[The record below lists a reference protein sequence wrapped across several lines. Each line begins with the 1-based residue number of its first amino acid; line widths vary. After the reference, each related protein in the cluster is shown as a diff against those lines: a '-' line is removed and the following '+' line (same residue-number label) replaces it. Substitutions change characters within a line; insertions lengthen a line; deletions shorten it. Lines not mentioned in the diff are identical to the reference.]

1 MTTDRAFQ
9 ISNATLRFGWGITSE
24 VGEDLRELGAKR
36 TMLVI
41 DPAVA
46 ATDVGEV
53 VMQSLQQA
61 GVDYEK
67 FDGVCVEPTKA
78 SFESAAAFATDLR
91 CDALLAVGGGST
103 IDTAKSANLYST
115 HPADFFDYVNAPIGS
130 GKSPP
135 GPLKPLIAIPTTAGT
150 GSEST
155 GTAIFDWTEK
165 NLKTGI
171 AHRYLKPVLA
181 IVDPANTRT
190 QPAAVAASAGLDV
203 LSHALESFTAL
214 RFNRRAKPNRPV
226 ERPAYQGSNP
236 VSDLWALEAL
246 RLVHQFLIRAV
257 SDPSD
262 DEARER
268 MLFAA
273 AIAGIGFGNAGVH
286 VPHAMGYPVAGVA
299 KSFQPAG
306 YHVNHP
312 LVPHGISVI
321 VHTPAVVRGLGNKTP
336 QETKRALGALGGDL
350 GMAIEVGAAEA
361 LAQRIIEFMR
371 ELEMPSGLQALGLD
385 ESHIPALVAG
395 TLQQQRLL
403 KLAPSPVGEDELA
416 EFFRNSLRLW

>member
-9 ISNATLRFGWGITSE
+9 ISNATMRFGWGITSE
-24 VGEDLRELGAKR
+24 VGEDFRELQAKR

-41 DPAVA
+41 DAAVA
-46 ATDVGEV
+46 ATEVGEV
-53 VMQSLQQA
+53 VTRSLQRA
-61 GVDYEK
+61 GVDFAK

-78 SFESAAAFATDLR
+78 SFESAAAFATELH

-103 IDTAKSANLYST
+103 IDTAKAANLYST
-115 HPADFFDYVNAPIGS
+115 YPADFFDYVNAPIGL
-130 GKSPP
+130 GKPPP

-181 IVDPANTRT
+181 IVDPDNTRT

-214 RFNRRAKPNRPV
+214 KFDRRPKPNRPA

-286 VPHAMGYPVAGVA
+286 VPHAMGYPVAGLA

-306 YHVNHP
+306 YRVSHP

-321 VHTPAVVRGLGNKTP
+321 VHTPAVVRGLGKQTP
-336 QETKRALGALGGDL
+336 HETKRALGVLGGDL
-350 GMAIEVGAAEA
+350 GMAIEVGAEEA
-361 LAQRIIEFMR
+361 LAVRIIEFMR
-371 ELEMPSGLQALGLD
+371 ELDMPNGLRALGLD

-395 TLQQQRLL
+395 TMQQQRLL
-403 KLAPSPVGEDELA
+403 KLAPAAVGETEISEL
-416 EFFRNSLRLW
+416 FKNSFRLW

>member
-1 MTTDRAFQ
+1 MDYDRGFQ
-9 ISNATLRFGWGITSE
+9 VTNATMRFGWGVTSE
-24 VGEDLRELGAKR
+24 VGDDLRELGAQR
-36 TMLVI
+36 VMLVI

-46 ATDVGEV
+46 KTPVGEV
-53 VMQSLQQA
+53 IVQSLQRA
-61 GVDYEK
+61 GVDFGK
-67 FDGVCVEPTKA
+67 FDGVYVEPTKA
-78 SFESAAAFATDLR
+78 SFEAAAAFAVEGR
-91 CDALLAVGGGST
+91 FDALLAVGGGST
-103 IDTAKSANLYST
+103 IDTAKAANLYST
-115 HPADFFDYVNAPIGS
+115 HPADFFDYVNAPIGQ
-130 GKSPP
+130 GKPPP

-181 IVDPANTRT
+181 IVDPENTRT

-203 LSHALESFTAL
+203 LSHALESYTAL
-214 RFNRRAKPNRPV
+214 RFDKRPKPNRPS
-226 ERPAYQGSNP
+226 ERPAYQGANP

-246 RLVHQFLIRAV
+246 RLVHLHLVRAV

-262 DEARER
+262 DEAREK

-286 VPHAMGYPVAGVA
+286 VPHAMGYPVAGLA
-299 KSFQPAG
+299 KKFSPPG
-306 YHVNHP
+306 YQVDHA

-336 QETKRALGALGGDL
+336 QETRRAVGVLGGDL
-350 GMAIEVGAAEA
+350 GMAIEVGAPQA

-371 ELEMPSGLQALGLD
+371 ELDMPNGLQALGLT
-385 ESHIPALVAG
+385 ESNIPALVAG

-403 KLAPSPVGEDELA
+403 KLAPAPVGEAELT
-416 EFFRNSLRLW
+416 EFFQNSMKLW